1 MMNGSTIGE
10 MITALRSKN
19 RMSQKDLA
27 DSLYVDQSTVSRW
40 ERGIRF
46 PDTELIEKMAIR
58 FGVDASVLL
67 DAQMSRSELP
77 QILVVE
83 DEPILLRDFCDT
95 VSATLRDT
103 AVHPYRWASDALVF
117 AKTQR
122 VDIAFLDIELVGGNG
137 LDLARGLLQ
146 CHPRCN
152 VVFLTSHP
160 EYAREALE
168 LFCSGYIMKPLSS
181 AKIREQAA
189 HLRYPVPGL
198 TVHEDE

>member
-1 MMNGSTIGE
+1 MNGSTIGE
-10 MITALRSKN
+10 MITTLRSKN

-27 DSLYVDQSTVSRW
+27 DCLYVDQSTVSRW

-58 FGVDASVLL
+58 FGVDASVLF
-67 DAQMSRSELP
+67 DAPMSRAELP

-83 DEPILLRDFCDT
+83 DEPILLQDSCDT
-95 VSATLRDT
+95 ISATLGGA
-103 AVHPYRWASDALVF
+103 AVLPCRWASEALAL

-146 CHPRCN
+146 YHPRCN
-152 VVFLTSHP
+152 VIFLTSHP

-168 LFCSGYIMKPLSS
+168 LFCSGYILKPLSP
-181 AKIREQAA
+181 AKLEEQAA
-189 HLRYPVPGL
+189 HLRNPVPGL
-198 TVHEDE
+198 SVRADE

>member
-1 MMNGSTIGE
+1 MSSSTIGE
-10 MITALRSKN
+10 MITTLRSKN

-27 DSLYVDQSTVSRW
+27 DCLYVDQSTVSRW

-58 FGVDASVLL
+58 FGVDASVLF
-67 DAQMSRSELP
+67 DAPMSRAELP

-83 DEPILLRDFCDT
+83 DEPILLQDSCDT
-95 VSATLRDT
+95 ISATLGGA
-103 AVHPYRWASDALVF
+103 AVLPCRWASEALAL

-146 CHPRCN
+146 YHPRCN
-152 VVFLTSHP
+152 VIFLTSHP
-160 EYAREALE
+160 EYAREAPVGPVCDSFAEAGHGHLPDKHGRE
-168 LFCSGYIMKPLSS
+168 IAYCSSHKTMFS
-181 AKIREQAA
+181 
-189 HLRYPVPGL
+189 L
-198 TVHEDE
+198 T